1 MFTALLLFNKA
12 ANSEQK
18 INFRALRSTYP
29 LSIKSYPATDILIAI
44 MF

>member
-18 INFRALRSTYP
+18 INFRALRSMY
-29 LSIKSYPATDILIAI
+29 LSSIVISRY
-44 MF
+44 